1 MMILQNPK
9 KYGKYDFVF
18 SLNVFEHYTNWKK
31 IIKSYK
37 NFSKKYFCFTS
48 NLKLEGNAS
57 LDFETSF
64 FTIMVIKN
72 QCYGLYIICL
82 N

>member
-37 NFSKKYFCFTS
+37 TFRKSIS
-48 NLKLEGNAS
+48 VLHQ
-57 LDFETSF
+57 
-64 FTIMVIKN
+64 I
-72 QCYGLYIICL
+72 
-82 N
+82 